1 VLSVA
6 EIQARGM
13 RTLAR
18 LRKANGEYAEMLEG
32 ELAYLD
38 AMLTHHVQE
47 GNACA
52 TKR

>member
-18 LRKANGEYAEMLEG
+18 LRKANGEYAEQLEG

-38 AMLTHHVQE
+38 AMLTWHVLHS
-47 GNACA
+47 
-52 TKR
+52 K